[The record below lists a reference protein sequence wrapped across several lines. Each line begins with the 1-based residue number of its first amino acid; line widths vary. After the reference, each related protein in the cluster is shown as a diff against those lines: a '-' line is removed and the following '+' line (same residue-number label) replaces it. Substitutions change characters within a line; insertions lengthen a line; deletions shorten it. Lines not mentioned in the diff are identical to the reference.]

1 MSKIKGKKIKE
12 IESFVNERILTDNL
26 EDIFGERFGRYSKYI
41 IQDRALPDVRDGLK
55 PVQRR
60 ILFAMYR
67 LGIFYNKSYK
77 KSARIVGE
85 VIGKYHPHGDTSV
98 YDALVRLSQ
107 DFKIRLPLIDMQGNN
122 GSIDGDGAAAMRY
135 TEARLSKYADYLLK
149 DINKKTV
156 GLVPNFD
163 DEEYEPVVLPAYF
176 PNLLVNGGTG
186 ISAGYATEIPPHNID
201 EIINATIYRINN
213 PNCTLKEI
221 MNIVQGPDF
230 PTGGIVQGIDGI
242 KSAFETGRGK
252 IIVKSKTEIIEQDK
266 KYQLVVS
273 EIPYDVNKSMLIKKM
288 ADMVVQKNVD
298 GIIDIRD
305 ESDKDGLS
313 IVVDIKKDA
322 NPEYIRNFFFKTTE
336 LQVNYNYNMVVI
348 CNKRPM
354 QLGIIPII
362 DAYIDHQKEVVTNRS
377 NFELKSA
384 KKRLHIVEGLI
395 FMTSILDAV
404 IQTIR
409 NSANKKDAKE
419 NLISLYSFTEEQ
431 AEAIVMLQLYRLT
444 NTDIVAL
451 MEEKKNLS
459 ELIKELETIL
469 SDEAAL
475 LNLIKKEMLQTLEQ
489 LSTPRKTV
497 IEHEIDEVKVEV
509 KELIPKEDAVI
520 LVTKD
525 GYIKRM
531 TLKNYN
537 LQEEEKL
544 KENDTIIG
552 RYNVTTLDTLLM
564 FTNCGNYVYLPV
576 SKVPDCR
583 HKDLGRN
590 ISVLATISSEEKII
604 YTVPISNF
612 EDDRYL
618 LFTTKNALT
627 KRTQIK
633 DLDAT
638 RFSKALKATKLREG
652 DELVSVDICDGEN
665 KEVVMI
671 TKEGYITRYD
681 ASEISLFAPASFG
694 VKALEMKSR
703 PKDEVVSGD
712 YVNSKDVIILLTN
725 KGVIKR
731 FKVSEILKG
740 HKNHVGK
747 QYVTSSKSSYSYI
760 IDAKIVHKSNIDDGY
775 VESYVVG
782 SQGLMSVDL
791 GLVKG
796 TTKTAASNIDIGKIE
811 SLLLVRNDKDFNRE

>member
-12 IESFVNERILTDNL
+12 IESFVNERILSNNL
-26 EDIFGERFGRYSKYI
+26 EDIMGERFGRYSKYI

-213 PNCTLKEI
+213 PNCTLQEI

-230 PTGGIVQGIDGI
+230 PTGGIVQGIEGI

-252 IIVKSKTEIIEQDK
+252 IIVKSKTEIVELDK

-288 ADMVVQKNVD
+288 GDVVEQKNVD

-409 NSANKKDAKE
+409 NSLNKKDAKE

-459 ELIKELETIL
+459 ELIKELENVL

-475 LNLIKKEMLQTLEQ
+475 LSLIKKELLGTLEE

-531 TLKNYN
+531 TPKNYN
-537 LQEEEKL
+537 LQEDEKL
-544 KENDTIIG
+544 KDNDVIIG
-552 RYNVTTLDTLLM
+552 KYNVTTLDTLLM
-564 FTNCGNYVYLPV
+564 FTNRGNYVYLPV
-576 SKVPDCR
+576 SKVPDCK

-590 ISVLATISSEEKII
+590 ISVLATISSDEKII
-604 YTVPISNF
+604 FTVPISNF

-627 KRTQIK
+627 KRTHIR

-638 RFSKALKATKLREG
+638 RFSKALKATKLRDG
-652 DELVSVDICDGEN
+652 DELVSVDICDGD
-665 KEVVMI
+665 KGEVIMV
-671 TKEGYITRYD
+671 TKEGFITRYD
-681 ASEISLFAPASFG
+681 ANEISLFAPASFG
-694 VKALEMKSR
+694 VKALEMKNR
-703 PKDEVVSGD
+703 PKDEVVGGL
-712 YVNSKDVIILLTN
+712 YVGAKDVIILLTN

-731 FKVSEILKG
+731 FKVNEILKG

-760 IDAKIVHKSNIDDGY
+760 IDAKIVHKSNIDESF

-782 SQGLMSVDL
+782 SNATMPVDL

-796 TTKTAASNIDIGKIE
+796 ATKTAASNLDIGKID
-811 SLLLVRNDKDFNRE
+811 SLLLVRNDNDFNRN

>member
-252 IIVKSKTEIIEQDK
+252 IIVKSKTEIVEQDK

-409 NSANKKDAKE
+409 NSANKRDAKE
-419 NLISLYSFTEEQ
+419 NLISLYSFSEEQ

-451 MEEKKNLS
+451 MDEKKNLS
-459 ELIKELETIL
+459 ELIKELENVL

-531 TLKNYN
+531 TPKNYN

-552 RYNVTTLDTLLM
+552 HYNVTTLDTLLM

-590 ISVLATISSEEKII
+590 ISVLATISSDEKII

-638 RFSKALKATKLREG
+638 RFSKALKATKLRDG
-652 DELVSVDICDGEN
+652 DELVSVDICDGED

-703 PKDEVVSGD
+703 PKDEVVAGH
-712 YVNSKDVIILLTN
+712 YVNNKDVIILLTN

-731 FKVSEILKG
+731 FKVTEILKG

-760 IDAKIVHKSNIDDGY
+760 IDAKIVHKTNIDDEY

-782 SQGLMSVDL
+782 DQGLMAVDL

-796 TTKTAASNIDIGKIE
+796 KAKTAASNMDIGKIE
-811 SLLLVRNDKDFNRE
+811 SLLIVRNDKDFNRG

>member
-12 IESFVNERILTDNL
+12 IESFVNERILSDNL
-26 EDIFGERFGRYSKYI
+26 EDIMGERFGRYSKYI

-85 VIGKYHPHGDTSV
+85 VIGKYHPHGDSSV

-252 IIVKSKTEIIEQDK
+252 IIVKSKTEIIEADK

-288 ADMVVQKNVD
+288 GDMVEQKNID

-362 DAYIDHQKEVVTNRS
+362 DAYVDHQKEVVTNRS

-409 NSANKKDAKE
+409 NSQNKKDAKE

-459 ELIKELETIL
+459 ELIKELENIL
-469 SDEAAL
+469 SDETAL
-475 LNLIKKEMLQTLEQ
+475 LDLIKKELLVTLEQ
-489 LSTPRKTV
+489 LSTPRKTL

-531 TLKNYN
+531 TPKNYN
-537 LQEEEKL
+537 LQEDEKL
-544 KENDTIIG
+544 KENDVIVG
-552 RYNVTTLDTLLM
+552 KYNVTTLDTLLM
-564 FTNCGNYVYLPV
+564 FTNRGNYVYLPV
-576 SKVPDCR
+576 SKVPDCK

-590 ISVLATISSEEKII
+590 ISVLATISSDEKII
-604 YTVPISNF
+604 FTVPISNF
-612 EDDRYL
+612 EDERYL
-618 LFTTKNALT
+618 LFTTKNGLT
-627 KRTQIK
+627 KRTHIRY
-633 DLDAT
+633 LDAT
-638 RFSKALKATKLREG
+638 RFSKALKATKLRDG
-652 DELVSVDICDGEN
+652 DELVSVDICNGDKGE
-665 KEVVMI
+665 VIMV
-671 TKEGYITRYD
+671 TKEGFITRYD

-694 VKALEMKSR
+694 VKALEMKNR
-703 PKDEVVSGD
+703 PKDEVVSGL
-712 YVNSKDVIILLTN
+712 YVNNKDVIILLTN

-731 FKVSEILKG
+731 FKVNEILKG

-760 IDAKIVHKSNIDDGY
+760 LDARIVHKENIDEGF
-775 VESYVVG
+775 VESYVAG
-782 SQGLMSVDL
+782 SNATMPVDL

-796 TTKTAASNIDIGKIE
+796 GTKTAASNLDIGKIE
-811 SLLLVRNDKDFNRE
+811 SLLLVRNDNDFNKN

>member
-266 KYQLVVS
+266 KYQLIVS

-362 DAYIDHQKEVVTNRS
+362 DAYIAHQKEVVTNRS

-419 NLISLYSFTEEQ
+419 NLISLYSFSEEQ

-469 SDEAAL
+469 SDETAL

-489 LSTPRKTV
+489 LSTPRKTL

-796 TTKTAASNIDIGKIE
+796 KTKTAASNMDIGKIE